1 MAAGLRRRLARR
13 FVAVA
18 GAGLAGI
25 GLVGTGLVA
34 AGTDARAEVVAAN
47 TAPQL
52 KLTLAQALA
61 IGLRNSL
68 ALRSRALFVQENR
81 ALQGLART
89 RFLPKLDLV
98 GLGSYGQVGTSIGFI
113 SNLNSIGD
121 LNFNLSGDGY
131 AVVQNTFANAGLALN
146 LPLLDFARGPLQQAA
161 RFGVQAAEAE
171 QSEQQR
177 LSRFEIESAYS
188 NAQLADAQVPVW
200 ERSLLLS
207 STVLRDARAI
217 RRQGLA
223 ARIDTLQAEAL
234 VQTDRQGLD
243 EALAQRRIALSAL
256 ARTLNLPP
264 EQQLSVE
271 DPLRMAAPWPLGL
284 DQSLQRALEQRPSLE
299 ALQRQRQALLA
310 QVQVARASR
319 LPSLGLLL
327 GGGINGDW
335 LATPVLT
342 SSGQLGV
349 NGASATLPGVSASG
363 TASGSFY
370 DWGGVL
376 SLRQPL
382 FDGGLSRESTALAQR
397 RADQGQ
403 LAIEQARQAITQNVQ
418 TWYASHQAAGP
429 QIQAATAASRA
440 GDEAVRDALLR
451 YRAGIAPLTELL
463 LAQRNLQLASS
474 ARAAAIYRWN
484 LSRAALVME
493 TGLGEPQADSAAAA
507 AGGLR

>member
-1 MAAGLRRRLARR
+1 MAAGLRRRSHRR
-13 FVAVA
+13 LVAVVA
-18 GAGLAGI
+18 L
-25 GLVGTGLVA
+25 GLVGA
-34 AGTDARAEVVAAN
+34 ALGARAEVLPVAGNA
-47 TAPQL
+47 APL
-52 KLTLAQALA
+52 KLSLRQALA

-68 ALRSRALFVQENR
+68 ALRSRELFVQESR
-81 ALQGLART
+81 AQQGLARA

-131 AVVQNTFANAGLALN
+131 AVVQNTFANAGLALTV
-146 LPLLDFARGPLQQAA
+146 PLLDFARGPLQQAA
-161 RFGVQAAEAE
+161 RFGLQAAEAE

-177 LSRFEIESAYS
+177 LSRFEIESAYY

-200 ERSLLLS
+200 QRSLLLS

-234 VQTDRQGLD
+234 MQTDRQGLD

-264 EQQLSVE
+264 EQQVSVE
-271 DPLRMAAPWPLGL
+271 DPLRIAPPWPLGL
-284 DQSLQRALEQRPSLE
+284 EPSLQRALQQRPSLE
-299 ALQRQRQALLA
+299 ALQRQRQALMA
-310 QVQVARASR
+310 QVRVARASR
-319 LPSLGLLL
+319 LPSVGLML

-335 LATPVLT
+335 LATPVIT
-342 SSGQLGV
+342 SSGQVGA

-376 SLRQPL
+376 TLRQPL
-382 FDGGLSRESTALAQR
+382 FDGGLSRESTLLAQR

-403 LAIEQARQAITQNVQ
+403 VAIEQAQQAITQNVQ

-429 QIQAATAASRA
+429 QIQAATAAARA

-463 LAQRNLQLASS
+463 LAQRNLQLAST
-474 ARAAAIYRWN
+474 ARAVAIHRWN
-484 LSRAALVME
+484 LSRAGLVLE
-493 TGLGEPQADSAAAA
+493 TGLGDTETTAGAA
-507 AGGLR
+507 AGSGAR